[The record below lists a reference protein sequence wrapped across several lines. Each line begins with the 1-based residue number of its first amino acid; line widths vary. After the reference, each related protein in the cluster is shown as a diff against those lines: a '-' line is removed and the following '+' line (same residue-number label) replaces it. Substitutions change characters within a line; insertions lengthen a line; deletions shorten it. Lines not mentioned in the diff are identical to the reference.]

1 MGDLNVRGV
10 AVTVTRVEPKRATV
24 RLSERELPLEYVCK
38 VGTPSGEVEER
49 RLVGESAA
57 VLRAELEAKGFFIFS
72 IRRSLDLKHW
82 GLGSRRIPR
91 SVVRLFS
98 QELATLLKAGLPLFQ
113 ALDVMIER
121 QAHAGFKRSL
131 TAIRDRVKTGSAL
144 SDAVRLEGD
153 LYPPILTASL
163 VAGERSGSLET
174 VLRRFAQYL
183 RLNEA
188 IKRKAVTASVYPA
201 LLLTVMGA
209 LGSVLVFFVIP
220 SFERFFHDLGGELPL
235 LTRAVVWIARHAQ
248 QNGLIILA
256 LVVGVVGG
264 AVAWRMRPGSAIKLD
279 GWLLRIP
286 LIGHMMR
293 IYATSQLA
301 RTLATLLAGGLPLI
315 NAIEVA
321 SASVGNRA
329 MGQAVAD
336 ATPLIREGKNLTH
349 ALESTGMLESL
360 ALEMVKV
367 GEQTGALGEML
378 TALAEFYDEELD
390 NRIAVTLALV
400 EPIMIMLLAVVVA
413 TMLLAFYLPIFE
425 SFSRIQGNH

>member
-1 MGDLNVRGV
+1 MP
-10 AVTVTRVEPKRATV
+10 A
-24 RLSERELPLEYVCK
+24 EYVCK
-38 VGTPSGEVEER
+38 VGVPSGDVEER
-49 RLVGESAA
+49 RLVGESATA
-57 VLRAELEAKGFFIFS
+57 LRAELEAKGYFIFS
-72 IRRSLDLKHW
+72 IRRSFDLRHS
-82 GLGSRRIPR
+82 GLGSRRIPQ

-121 QAHAGFKRSL
+121 QAHVGFKRSL

-144 SDAVRLEGD
+144 SDAVKAEGD

-183 RLNEA
+183 RLSEA
-188 IKRKAVTASVYPA
+188 IKRKAITASVYPV
-201 LLLTVMGA
+201 LLLSVMGA
-209 LGSVLVFFVIP
+209 LGTVLVFFVIP
-220 SFERFFHDLGGELPL
+220 AFERFFHDLGGDLPA
-235 LTRAVVWIARHAQ
+235 LTKAVVWIARHAQ
-248 QNGLIILA
+248 QNILTILLLVTGLVSGA
-256 LVVGVVGG
+256 LV
-264 AVAWRMRPGSAIKLD
+264 WRARPGSAVKLD
-279 GWLLRIP
+279 AGLLRIP

-301 RTLATLLAGGLPLI
+301 RTLSTLLAGGLPLL
-315 NAIEVA
+315 NALEVA

-329 MGQAVAD
+329 MGQAIAD

-349 ALESTGMLESL
+349 ALESTGMFESL
-360 ALEMVKV
+360 SLEMVKV
-367 GEQTGALGEML
+367 GEQTGSLGEML

-390 NRIAVTLALV
+390 SRIAVTLALV
-400 EPIMIMLLAVVVA
+400 EPLMIMLLAVVVA

-425 SFSRIQGNH
+425 SFSRIQGGH